1 MISLQTLAELAARH
15 RDDLDRPVA
24 PFVVGDRSFDTEVS
38 PVIMGTVNLSPDSTY
53 RESVATSTASAIR
66 KARVQAAQGA
76 HLIDIG
82 AESSTARA
90 ARVTPEQQVAALVPV
105 IEAVVAD
112 GTIVSVEA
120 YHPAVVR
127 AALVAGAQVVNL
139 TGSDDDVEMFELIA
153 EFGASLVMCRV
164 TGANVR
170 EIVDAPTQQDPFPLM
185 LEHFDARLEV
195 ARKCGVEQVAVDPG
209 LGFFY
214 RNLTEPMVRLQFQT
228 SVLLS
233 TFRLRAL
240 GRPICHALP
249 HAFSLFEDEFRSAE
263 SFFAVLARLG
273 GTGIFRTHEV
283 ARVRPVLDGLSRL
296 GGLDLGAGGLS

>member
-1 MISLQTLAELAARH
+1 VISLQTLAALAARH
-15 RDDLDRPVA
+15 GEDLDHPVA
-24 PFVVGDRSFDTEVS
+24 PFVVGDHVFDTEAS

-53 RESVATSTASAIR
+53 RESVATSTESAIR

-76 HLIDIG
+76 HLVDIG

-90 ARVTPEQQVAALVPV
+90 ARVTPEQQIAALVPV
-105 IEAVVAD
+105 IEAVAAD

-120 YHPAVVR
+120 YDSSVVR
-127 AALVAGAQVVNL
+127 AALQAGAQVVNL

-153 EFGASLVMCRV
+153 EYDASLGMCRV

-170 EIVDAPTQQDPFPLM
+170 EIVDAPTQQDPFPTM
-185 LEHFDARLEV
+185 TEHFHARLET
-195 ARKCGVEQVAVDPG
+195 ARKCGVEQVAIDPG

-214 RNLTEPMVRLQFQT
+214 RNLTEPTIRLQYQT

-283 ARVRPVLDGLSRL
+283 ARIRPVLDGLSSL
-296 GGLDLGAGGLS
+296 GGVDLTSDGLL